1 MTERKEYAM
10 RLAVIFGA
18 LLVLPVISLVV
29 RAQTPIQTQ
38 MLSGD
43 ALVTALRRGGYVLV
57 MRHASSP
64 REAPDKQTANPDN
77 VALER
82 QLDMNGRA
90 TATAMGKAMR
100 ALGIPIGDVLTSP
113 TYRAL
118 ETARLAQLPNPR
130 VQEELGDGGHSM
142 QGITDAQAAWLQQRV
157 TQCAPDTNTIL
168 VTHLPNIQRA
178 FPSAAE
184 GLTDGE
190 TLVFGPDGKGGAMIV
205 ARVPINQ
212 WPSMRARP

>member
-1 MTERKEYAM
+1 M
-10 RLAVIFGA
+10 RLALILGA
-18 LLVLPVISLVV
+18 LLAVPIMSLVV
-29 RAQTPIQTQ
+29 HAQAPTQTRT
-38 MLSGD
+38 LSGD
-43 ALVTALRRGGYVLV
+43 ALVSALRRGGYVLV

-82 QLDMNGRA
+82 QLDANGRA

-100 ALGIPIGDVLTSP
+100 ALGLPIGAVLTSP
-113 TYRAL
+113 TYRAR

-142 QGITDAQAAWLQQRV
+142 QGITDTQAAWLKQRV
-157 TQCAPDTNTIL
+157 TQAAPGTNTIL

-190 TLVFGPDGKGGAMIV
+190 TLVFGPDTKGGAMVV
-205 ARVPINQ
+205 ARVPIDQ
-212 WPSMRARP
+212 WPTLRARP